1 MKTLKILS
9 LAALLSMSLTAC
21 SDSDDPASEPTPT
34 PPPTPVTIPEGLCFD
49 DRQIEINSVFMY
61 EYYSSGV
68 AHSIIALSTEKNAP
82 SGDDLYTRQAPGIYV
97 VINRSEAAR
106 FDLKR
111 AEGYSIYS
119 TLPEETMPQIEIY
132 PDNAAETIEKGE
144 CLFEV
149 AEGTGKL
156 ELDLTLA
163 DGRRLTA
170 RFDAP
175 YEEVN
180 EENLLVIDKT
190 SRPIQTA
197 FLAEIDENT
206 YGFYFTAQVIDP
218 DPAMIG
224 NCSQWAALVVPGE
237 ALTGQTYDLAA
248 ADSPYMMFAASD
260 LLDRVQ
266 ISYYQVEAVPEGDCT
281 GDFSIKMLDQEGHYD
296 VRVNC
301 TDANGK
307 RTTLTYQGE
316 IPVYTEPEVK
326 SEFLVDDEFR
336 FEINSAVIDMRTDIY
351 TIYLSSQRGCATVG
365 DMLDDNDRI
374 ELTLPASY
382 MGENGAGFSQSD
394 DVSISYAGQ
403 TLNYQANAMG
413 RIDKA
418 ILEGEHLSLKFYTMA
433 PVKWMGTYEGNVHLI
448 Q

>member
-9 LAALLSMSLTAC
+9 LAALLSLSLTAC
-21 SDSDDPASEPTPT
+21 SDSDGPASSPTPT
-34 PPPTPVTIPEGLCFD
+34 PPPAPETIPEGLCFD

-68 AHSIIALSTEKNAP
+68 PHSIIALSTEKNAS
-82 SGDDLYTRQAPGIYV
+82 SGDDLYAREAPGIYI
-97 VINRSEAAR
+97 VISRNTAAR
-106 FDLKR
+106 FDLKQ
-111 AEGYSIYS
+111 AEGYSIHS
-119 TLPEETMPQIEIY
+119 TLPEETMPQIEIS
-132 PDNAAETIEKGE
+132 PANAAETIEKGE
-144 CLFEV
+144 CLFDI
-149 AEGTGKL
+149 AEGSGKL

-170 RFDAP
+170 RFEAP

-197 FLAEIDENT
+197 FLAEIAENT

-218 DPAMIG
+218 DPAMIE

-237 ALTGQTYDLAA
+237 ALTGRTYDLAA
-248 ADSPYMMFAASD
+248 ADSPYMMFLASD

-266 ISYYQVEAVPEGDCT
+266 ITYYQVEATPEGDYT
-281 GDFSIKMLDQEGHYD
+281 GDFSIKMLDQEGYYD

-307 RTTLTYQGE
+307 QTTLTYQGE

-326 SEFLVDDEFR
+326 SEFRVDDEFR

-351 TIYLSSQRGCATVG
+351 AIYLSSQRGCATVE

-374 ELTLPASY
+374 VLTLPASY
-382 MGENGAGFSQSD
+382 MGENGAGFSQND
-394 DVSISYAGQ
+394 DISISYAGQ
-403 TLNYQANAMG
+403 TLNYQAKAVG
-413 RIDKA
+413 RIHKA
-418 ILEGEHLSLKFYTMA
+418 ILEGEHLFVEFYTMEPA
-433 PVKWMGTYEGNVHLI
+433 VWKGTSDGNVHLI